1 MDSMSD
7 TAAAPEHNN
16 DDNNNNAGMGLDE
29 SYDEVE
35 QLTHKTKK
43 QKVNNDTDNANID
56 SALLGETQQDQDDN
70 DVSLQDNET
79 NHRDVASAAVSATYD
94 ELLRDNAGHHEDIDV
109 SVDESSEVPD
119 TTLQTTQLDGKKTA
133 RMPEHTSDTNENENK
148 NNDEDEDDD
157 KSVKEQDGSTRS
169 DVNDDSDSHKKLIK
183 KNRRVITI
191 AGTEE
196 WRQQRKDSHKEVER
210 RRRESINY
218 HINTL
223 SQLLPVRET
232 SKAAILSRAAEY
244 IEKLKVTENAN
255 IEKWTLQK
263 LLSEQN
269 ASSLATANGKLQ
281 EELGNAYKEN
291 DFLRKLLEKNHIEIP
306 AMDTDLEKSKDD

>member
-7 TAAAPEHNN
+7 TAATEHN
-16 DDNNNNAGMGLDE
+16 DNHSPMGLGE

-35 QLTHKTKK
+35 QLEHKTKK
-43 QKVNNDTDNANID
+43 QKVNNDSENSNID
-56 SALLGETQQDQDDN
+56 SALLGETQHDQDDHDRHDEN
-70 DVSLQDNET
+70 DEPDVSLQDEET
-79 NHRDVASAAVSATYD
+79 NHRDVAAAAVSATYD
-94 ELLRDNAGHHEDIDV
+94 ELLRDNAVHHVDINV
-109 SVDESSEVPD
+109 SVDDVNDAPD
-119 TTLQTTQLDGKKTA
+119 TTLQTTQLDGKKA
-133 RMPEHTSDTNENENK
+133 PRMAEQATDK
-148 NNDEDEDDD
+148 NDDD
-157 KSVKEQDGSTRS
+157 TKSVKEQDESTRS
-169 DVNDDSDSHKKLIK
+169 EENNDSDSQKKLAK
-183 KNRRVITI
+183 KNRRVLTVT
-191 AGTEE
+191 GTEE

-244 IEKLKVTENAN
+244 IEKLKETENAN

-269 ASSLATANGKLQ
+269 SSSLATANDKLQ

-291 DFLRKLLEKNHIEIP
+291 DFLRRLLEKNNVKIP
-306 AMDTDLEKSKDD
+306 HMDTDLEKSKDD